1 MQGNALTV
9 LLSGKKYLLLQGP
22 MGPFFNDVAEWLE
35 SLGRNAVNVV
45 FNGGD
50 RFYCRHRQY
59 LAYYQTPKEF
69 PGWLRDLHRQ
79 YDFDTI
85 LCFGDCRPLH
95 KEAKR
100 WAKSKGIR
108 FLAFEEGYLRPQFI
122 TVEEDGVNAYS
133 SLPRD
138 PDFYRK
144 LPDMPTPHVE
154 NLKPSTMKR
163 IGHAMWYYLMGW
175 HYRHEFPRYR
185 HHKSFSPWYEAR
197 CWVRAYWRKQLY
209 KVTQRKVLPR
219 LMNELDQR
227 YYLAVLQVYNDSQIR
242 NHSNYND
249 VRDYINEVMYSFS
262 RKAPKESYL
271 VIKHHPMDRG
281 HRLYRPLIKRLSKEY
296 GLSERVIYVHD
307 LPMPELLRHAKAVVT
322 INSTAGISA
331 LIHNKP
337 LKVMGNALYD
347 IKGKLMGQPLYKVLG
362 GSVNQ
367 IVTDMTVGIDTPE
380 AMAAEARERVEKD
393 GFTILKIKAGIN
405 PIEDIQALTLIRQAV
420 GPNIRLRVDA
430 NQGYTVSDAVRTLK
444 AFEELGVE
452 AVEQCL
458 PSWDLDGMRF
468 VRSKVDLKVMLD
480 ESIHT
485 PIDAAKACKIDA
497 ADIINIKLMKCG
509 GLYPAEKINAIAEAN
524 HVQCMVGCMLETKV
538 AIAAGVSLVAA
549 KQNIT
554 EADCDSFMY
563 AVDPEMGMPGGFAVN
578 GGVYTLSDK
587 PGLGID
593 IDF

>member
-1 MQGNALTV
+1 MKITDVKVETIRIPMKKPFRIAFAVQDHSLNVLVKISTDEGLWGIGEAAPFEPVTGESAATVLEALKLFRTGLIGMDPLDV
-9 LLSGKKYLLLQGP
+9 EGIHRMMDRLLSG
-22 MGPFFNDVAEWLE
+22 NT
-35 SLGRNAVNVV
+35 S
-45 FNGGD
+45 
-50 RFYCRHRQY
+50 
-59 LAYYQTPKEF
+59 
-69 PGWLRDLHRQ
+69 
-79 YDFDTI
+79 
-85 LCFGDCRPLH
+85 
-95 KEAKR
+95 
-100 WAKSKGIR
+100 
-108 FLAFEEGYLRPQFI
+108 
-122 TVEEDGVNAYS
+122 
-133 SLPRD
+133 
-138 PDFYRK
+138 
-144 LPDMPTPHVE
+144 
-154 NLKPSTMKR
+154 
-163 IGHAMWYYLMGW
+163 
-175 HYRHEFPRYR
+175 
-185 HHKSFSPWYEAR
+185 
-197 CWVRAYWRKQLY
+197 
-209 KVTQRKVLPR
+209 
-219 LMNELDQR
+219 
-227 YYLAVLQVYNDSQIR
+227 
-242 NHSNYND
+242 
-249 VRDYINEVMYSFS
+249 
-262 RKAPKESYL
+262 
-271 VIKHHPMDRG
+271 
-281 HRLYRPLIKRLSKEY
+281 
-296 GLSERVIYVHD
+296 
-307 LPMPELLRHAKAVVT
+307 AKAAVD
-322 INSTAGISA
+322 I
-331 LIHNKP
+331 
-337 LKVMGNALYD
+337 ALYD

-405 PIEDIQALTLIRQAV
+405 PSEDIQALTLIRQAV

-430 NQGYTVSDAVRTLK
+430 NQGYTFSDAVRTLK

-468 VRSKVDLKVMLD
+468 VRSKVDLQVMLD
-480 ESIHT
+480 ESVHT

-497 ADIINIKLMKCG
+497 ADI
-509 GLYPAEKINAIAEAN
+509 INAIAEAN

>member
-1 MQGNALTV
+1 MNADKIPVPAQPEVLLHCLMDIAEALLAVGAEVNRVEDTLTRMGTAYGAV
-9 LLSGKKYLLLQGP
+9 RMNAFVITSSIVVTMTLPSGRDITQTRRILTPGGTDFTVLEALKLFRTGLIGMDPLDVEGIHRMMDRLLSG
-22 MGPFFNDVAEWLE
+22 NT
-35 SLGRNAVNVV
+35 S
-45 FNGGD
+45 
-50 RFYCRHRQY
+50 
-59 LAYYQTPKEF
+59 
-69 PGWLRDLHRQ
+69 
-79 YDFDTI
+79 
-85 LCFGDCRPLH
+85 
-95 KEAKR
+95 
-100 WAKSKGIR
+100 
-108 FLAFEEGYLRPQFI
+108 
-122 TVEEDGVNAYS
+122 
-133 SLPRD
+133 
-138 PDFYRK
+138 
-144 LPDMPTPHVE
+144 
-154 NLKPSTMKR
+154 
-163 IGHAMWYYLMGW
+163 
-175 HYRHEFPRYR
+175 
-185 HHKSFSPWYEAR
+185 
-197 CWVRAYWRKQLY
+197 
-209 KVTQRKVLPR
+209 
-219 LMNELDQR
+219 
-227 YYLAVLQVYNDSQIR
+227 
-242 NHSNYND
+242 
-249 VRDYINEVMYSFS
+249 
-262 RKAPKESYL
+262 
-271 VIKHHPMDRG
+271 
-281 HRLYRPLIKRLSKEY
+281 
-296 GLSERVIYVHD
+296 
-307 LPMPELLRHAKAVVT
+307 AKAAVD
-322 INSTAGISA
+322 I
-331 LIHNKP
+331 
-337 LKVMGNALYD
+337 ALYD

-405 PIEDIQALTLIRQAV
+405 PSEDIQALTLIRQAV

-468 VRSKVDLKVMLD
+468 VRSKVDLQVMLD
-480 ESIHT
+480 ESVHT

>member
-1 MQGNALTV
+1 MSDVNADKIPVPAQPEVLLHCLMDIAEALLAVGAEVNRVEDTLTRMGTAYGAV
-9 LLSGKKYLLLQGP
+9 RMNAFVITSSIVVTMTLPSGRDITQTRRILTPGGTDFTVLEALKLFRTGLIGMDPLDVEGIHRMMDRLLSG
-22 MGPFFNDVAEWLE
+22 NT
-35 SLGRNAVNVV
+35 S
-45 FNGGD
+45 
-50 RFYCRHRQY
+50 
-59 LAYYQTPKEF
+59 
-69 PGWLRDLHRQ
+69 
-79 YDFDTI
+79 
-85 LCFGDCRPLH
+85 
-95 KEAKR
+95 
-100 WAKSKGIR
+100 
-108 FLAFEEGYLRPQFI
+108 
-122 TVEEDGVNAYS
+122 
-133 SLPRD
+133 
-138 PDFYRK
+138 
-144 LPDMPTPHVE
+144 
-154 NLKPSTMKR
+154 
-163 IGHAMWYYLMGW
+163 
-175 HYRHEFPRYR
+175 
-185 HHKSFSPWYEAR
+185 
-197 CWVRAYWRKQLY
+197 
-209 KVTQRKVLPR
+209 
-219 LMNELDQR
+219 
-227 YYLAVLQVYNDSQIR
+227 
-242 NHSNYND
+242 
-249 VRDYINEVMYSFS
+249 
-262 RKAPKESYL
+262 
-271 VIKHHPMDRG
+271 
-281 HRLYRPLIKRLSKEY
+281 
-296 GLSERVIYVHD
+296 
-307 LPMPELLRHAKAVVT
+307 AKAAVD
-322 INSTAGISA
+322 I
-331 LIHNKP
+331 
-337 LKVMGNALYD
+337 ALYD

-405 PIEDIQALTLIRQAV
+405 PTEDIQALTLIRQAV

-468 VRSKVDLKVMLD
+468 VRSKVDLQVMLD
-480 ESIHT
+480 ESVHT